1 MSRYYTHS
9 NPLPADVAR
18 KLAIKQQAIRECRE
32 FDARCPVGSEVE
44 FVSYDGATKQ
54 ARTKGPA
61 VPSRFMVPEVAI
73 EGERYY
79 IALTRII
86 RILE

>member
-1 MSRYYTHS
+1 MSRYYTHR

-18 KLAIKQQAIRECRE
+18 KSEIKQQALSECRE
-32 FDARCPVGSEVE
+32 FDSRCPVGSLVE
-44 FVSYDGATKQ
+44 FTSYGGGTKQ
-54 ARTKGPA
+54 ARTTGPA
-61 VPSRFMVPEVAI
+61 MPSRFMVPEVAI
-73 EGERYY
+73 EGERFY

>member
-9 NPLPADVAR
+9 NPLPADVAH
-18 KLAIKQQAIRECRE
+18 KFAIKQQALKECRE
-32 FDARCPVGSEVE
+32 FDARCPAGSKVE

-79 IALTRII
+79 IALIRII